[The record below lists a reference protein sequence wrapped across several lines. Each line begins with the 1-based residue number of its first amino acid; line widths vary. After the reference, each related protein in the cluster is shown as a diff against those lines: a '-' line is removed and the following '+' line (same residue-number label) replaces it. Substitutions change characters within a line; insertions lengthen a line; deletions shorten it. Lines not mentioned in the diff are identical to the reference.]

1 MDTRLLNS
9 FLTVLRVGGIT
20 AAAAELGFV
29 QSTVTTH
36 IQALERLV
44 GTPLLD
50 RHPGGVSPTRAGSL
64 LAERAQQILDLED
77 RMLTELTDAAAEPAG
92 PVRLCAPES
101 VCAYRLA
108 PFLPE
113 VRKKF
118 PGVGLSLFAAGTR
131 AALTALAD
139 RRADLALILGPLLNP
154 PAVDL
159 ADLGVQQLS
168 LIAGATTS
176 LPRHRPLT
184 SAELA
189 AASVLLLEE
198 GCAYSDELAA
208 LIAAADPTTTPSRFG
223 GIETV
228 KRCVAAGLGL
238 ALLPTVTVADE
249 LADGRLTELQP
260 PGGLTPQHLWLA
272 WPSSRWRSPA
282 VRAVH
287 ATLNRPGLD
296 AASSR
301 AARMFVMPEK
311 TDPAVRW

>member
-20 AAAAELGFV
+20 TAAAELGFV

-77 RMLTELTDAAAEPAG
+77 RMLTELTDAAAVPAG

-108 PFLPE
+108 PLLPE
-113 VRKKF
+113 VRTRL
-118 PGVGLSLFAAGTR
+118 PGIGLSLFAAGTR

-139 RRADLALILGPLLNP
+139 RRADLALILGPALNP
-154 PAVDL
+154 PAVDV
-159 ADLGVQQLS
+159 ADLGAQQLS
-168 LIAGATTS
+168 LIAGAATS

-184 SAELA
+184 PAELA

-208 LIAAADPTTTPSRFG
+208 LITAADPTTTPSRFG

-249 LADGRLTELQP
+249 LADGRLIELQP

-287 ATLNRPGLD
+287 ATLSRPGFA
-296 AASSR
+296 AASAR
-301 AARMFVMPEK
+301 AGRMFVMPNK
-311 TDPAVRW
+311 TDPALRW